1 LLQIARINQLN
12 QTMQDFRHM
21 ELNAL
26 VDMLSSY
33 TTKFS
38 KMLVDGCSEEEYNSC
53 KRIIELLQAE
63 IESRKKKMNKAVISG
78 PERTAQPGE

>member
-1 LLQIARINQLN
+1 
-12 QTMQDFRHM
+12 MQDFRHM

-26 VDMLSSY
+26 IDMLSAY

-38 KMLVDGCSEEEYNSC
+38 KMLVTGCSEDEYNAC

-63 IESRKKKMNKAVISG
+63 IESRKKKISKIHLSG
-78 PERTAQPGE
+78 SESEHSSQ